1 MGFRDQWIK
10 GLRGL
15 RGFRD
20 SGIRSL
26 GIEIFMDIFKYLQVL
41 GFMDLRIWRCRELGI

>member
-1 MGFRDQWIK
+1 MGIKGFRNQDIYGIKDLGFRDQWIK

-20 SGIRSL
+20 SGI
-26 GIEIFMDIFKYLQVL
+26 Q
-41 GFMDLRIWRCRELGI
+41 GFGNWDTYGYRDY